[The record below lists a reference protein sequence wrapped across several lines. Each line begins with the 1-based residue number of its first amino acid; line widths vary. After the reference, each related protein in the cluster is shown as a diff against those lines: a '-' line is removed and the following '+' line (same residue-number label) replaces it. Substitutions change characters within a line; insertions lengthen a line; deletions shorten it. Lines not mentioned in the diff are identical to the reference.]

1 MVKAIVYNIRLILDY
16 WYHVLQ
22 KPSFELRF
30 LHPRFWLLWL
40 AFGSLWLLVTLLPYR
55 VQMFLGANLGRLL
68 MMLVKKR
75 AATAKRN
82 IELCFPDMAQPQ
94 RDAMLLEHHQSVGMA
109 IFETGIAWWWP
120 HWRLNKLVTFSGI
133 EHIEQANQQGKGVL
147 LFATHSFCLEIGA
160 QLFAAQI
167 ESIGVYRPHN
177 NPLMEYIQV
186 RGRMRS
192 AGVLKK
198 RDLRGMVKALK
209 NGKSVWYTVDQDF
222 GRNSAVFVPF
232 FAVPQAATIT
242 GASLLTKLSGSA
254 VLPYLIKRKQDRSG
268 YHIELKAPLQNFP
281 TGDDFK
287 DATFGNHIIEQ
298 SIMNAPGQYMW
309 LHRRFK
315 TRPNES
321 DASLYENLGS

>member
-1 MVKAIVYNIRLILDY
+1 
-16 WYHVLQ
+16 
-22 KPSFELRF
+22 
-30 LHPRFWLLWL
+30 
-40 AFGSLWLLVTLLPYR
+40 
-55 VQMFLGANLGRLL
+55 MFLGANLGRLL
-68 MMLVKKR
+68 MKLVKKR
-75 AATAKRN
+75 ATTAKRN
-82 IELCFPDMAQPQ
+82 IELCFPDMTQQQ
-94 RDAMLLEHHQSVGMA
+94 RDSILLEHHQSVGMA

-120 HWRLNKLVTFSGI
+120 HWRLNKLVTFSGT

-198 RDLRGMVKALK
+198 RDIRGMVKALK

-222 GRNSAVFVPF
+222 GRRSAVFVPF

-242 GASLLTKLSGSA
+242 GASVLTKLSGSA
-254 VLPYLIKRKQDRSG
+254 VLPYLIKRKKDGSG
-268 YHIELKAPLQNFP
+268 YHIELKAPLQDFP
-281 TGDDFK
+281 TGDDIK
-287 DATFGNHIIEQ
+287 DATFANSIIEQ
-298 SIMNAPGQYMW
+298 SIMAAPGQYMW

-321 DASLYENLGS
+321 DPSLY